1 MPHSRSSL
9 GARGEDLA
17 ATRLAT
23 LGWTIVERNY
33 RCALG
38 EIDIIAR
45 EGDTLV
51 FVEVKTRKSNKF
63 GSPSAAVTTRKQ
75 QQISRVA
82 QHYLAK
88 GKRFSI
94 SARFDVVA
102 VTLTDGNEAEIELI
116 SNAFDLAC

>member
-1 MPHSRSSL
+1 M
-9 GARGEDLA
+9 A
-17 ATRLAT
+17 AARLAT

-51 FVEVKTRKSNKF
+51 FVEVKTRKTNTF
-63 GSPSAAVTTRKQ
+63 GSPSAAVTPRKQ
-75 QQISRVA
+75 RQISRVA

-88 GKRFSI
+88 GKRFSVP
-94 SARFDVVA
+94 ARFDVVA
-102 VTLTDGNEAEIELI
+102 VTLSDGNEAEIELI
-116 SNAFDLAC
+116 SNAFDQAC